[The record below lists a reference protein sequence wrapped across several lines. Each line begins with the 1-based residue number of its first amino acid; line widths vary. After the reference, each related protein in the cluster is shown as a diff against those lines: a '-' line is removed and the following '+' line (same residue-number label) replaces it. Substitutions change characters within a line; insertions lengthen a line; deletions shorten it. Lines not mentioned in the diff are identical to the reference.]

1 VHNLAD
7 LGSPILIGL
16 LAQEAGT
23 GLNCHIEVPPSMGT
37 YGNPKLENAVK
48 HTWRSSFIHHMSA
61 HSLQANTAKNYKA
74 ADISF

>member
-1 VHNLAD
+1 
-7 LGSPILIGL
+7 
-16 LAQEAGT
+16 
-23 GLNCHIEVPPSMGT
+23 MGT